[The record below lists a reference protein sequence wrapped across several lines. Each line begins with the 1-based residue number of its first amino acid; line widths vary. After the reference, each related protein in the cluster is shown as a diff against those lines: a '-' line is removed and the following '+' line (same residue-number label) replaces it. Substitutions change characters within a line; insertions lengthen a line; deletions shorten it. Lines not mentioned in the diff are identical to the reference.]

1 MYGWFRLSKRHKWH
15 MVESVIDGDQV
26 TKCGRRL
33 PRRAGDEGSDVM
45 PLTRLIGQPQICRA
59 GCE

>member
-15 MVESVIDGDQV
+15 TVESIIDGDQV

-33 PRRAGDEGSDVM
+33 NKREGWEWQETE
-45 PLTRLIGQPQICRA
+45 PLTRMIGQPQQCKV
-59 GCE
+59 CS